1 MQTVSQELQNKVDAA
16 LARVFGDADV
26 TSVSSDALRVVPTSN
41 PQLGDY
47 QFNGALPLAKVLKS
61 NPRALA
67 QQLVEKLDV
76 SDISES
82 PEIAGPGFVNFRL
95 KTEYL
100 QSKTKSALQDER
112 LGVPRAETQRTVV
125 VDFSSPNVAKPMH
138 VGHIR
143 STVIGDALAR
153 LLEFAGHNVIRDNH
167 IGDWGTQFGKMI
179 IGWKKYLDK
188 ENLQR
193 DPIAEMERIYQLV
206 NKQSETDEGVA
217 NEARLETAKLQSG
230 DAENR
235 AIWEKLRELSQ
246 HQFETIYSLLNVSF
260 DETLGESFYNHRLQ
274 SVVEILRQKGIAKES
289 EGAII
294 IRFDAPPAIADKVL
308 VIQKGDGAATYGT
321 TDLATIQ
328 YREERWQP
336 DEIVYVVDARQ
347 STHFMQLFE
356 ANRQANF
363 TDADLKHVAFGTI
376 LGEDNRP
383 IKTRT
388 GEPIKLIDLLS
399 EVQNR
404 ALEVAREKNPEL
416 GEELLQNISRVI
428 GIGAVKYTDLSQNRT
443 SDYVFSWNKMLAL
456 QGNTAPYLQYA
467 YVRIRSIFRK
477 AQTDLT
483 QSRKVAEIVLSE
495 AAEIELAKFL
505 LRFPL
510 AIETALSDYRL
521 NALTDYLFELAQKFT
536 TFYDA
541 CPVLKSESPLRE
553 SRLALCQLTGDVLKQ
568 GLNLLG
574 IETIEQ
580 M

>member
-1 MQTVSQELQNKVDAA
+1 MQSVQSELQSYIDTALTKV
-16 LARVFGDADV
+16 LGEADIS
-26 TSVSSDALRVVPTSN
+26 SVSSDALRVVPTAN
-41 PQLGDY
+41 PQFGDY
-47 QFNGALPLAKVLKS
+47 QWNGALPLAFGLKS

-67 QQLVEKLDV
+67 QQVIDGLDV
-76 SDISES
+76 SSISAP

-95 KTEYL
+95 TTEYL
-100 QSKTKSALQDER
+100 QNKTAQVIADAG
-112 LGVPRAETQRTVV
+112 LGVPEAEYSRTVV
-125 VDFSSPNVAKPMH
+125 VDFSAPNVAKPMH

-143 STVIGDALAR
+143 STVIGDAISRVLS
-153 LLEFAGHNVIRDNH
+153 FAGHRVVRDNH

-179 IGWKKYLDK
+179 IGWKKYRDDDA
-188 ENLQR
+188 LQR
-193 DPIAEMERIYQLV
+193 DPIAEMERLYQLV
-206 NKQSETDEGVA
+206 NKQTENDENVA

-246 HQFETIYSLLNVSF
+246 SQFDTIYNLLGVTF
-260 DETLGESFYNHRLQ
+260 DETLGESFYNDRLQ
-274 SVVEILRQKGIAKES
+274 SVVETLKQKGIAEES

-308 VIQKGDGAATYGT
+308 VIQKSDGAATYGT

-336 DEIVYVVDARQ
+336 EEIVYVVDARQ
-347 STHFMQLFE
+347 SAHFMQLFE
-356 ANRQANF
+356 TNRQAGF
-363 TDADLKHVAFGTI
+363 TDAELKHVAFGTI

-388 GEPIKLIDLLS
+388 GEPIKLIDLLT
-399 EVQNR
+399 EAQNR
-404 ALEVAREKNPEL
+404 ALEIAREKNPEL
-416 GEELLQNISRVI
+416 GEEQLQNIARVI

-443 SDYVFSWNKMLAL
+443 SDYVFSWDKMLAL

-477 AQTDLT
+477 AETEYGIRETEFSILQ
-483 QSRKVAEIVLSE
+483 E
-495 AAEIELAKFL
+495 AAEIELAKFI

-521 NALTDYLFELAQKFT
+521 NALPEYLFDLAQKFT